1 MDVTVVAPLVEAVR
15 AARPDAVVVSG
26 DFVQKGTPAEF
37 HQARAFVEQLPEP
50 RILVPGNHD
59 MPFLNLWRRFTVG
72 LGWYREYITRDLEP
86 FYRDRHM
93 AILGVNTARRRLLRG
108 GCVSERQIRRLEER
122 LASLPR
128 NLWKVLVS
136 HHPFDLAGTYNHRE
150 LVGRARIAMGRFAQS
165 VDVMLAGHMHLGHAG
180 HTAVRYR
187 LKGRSA
193 IFVQAGTA
201 TSTRGRGQPNAFNI
215 VRLER
220 PSVVVEQ
227 YHWQEAEGAF
237 RCACTDRFVM
247 EPEPAVRTVPE
258 IELEA
263 PESVEALYP
272 AA

>member
-108 GCVSERQIRRLEER
+108 GCVSERQIQI
-122 LASLPR
+122 
-128 NLWKVLVS
+128 
-136 HHPFDLAGTYNHRE
+136 
-150 LVGRARIAMGRFAQS
+150 GRAH
-165 VDVMLAGHMHLGHAG
+165 V
-180 HTAVRYR
+180 
-187 LKGRSA
+187 
-193 IFVQAGTA
+193 
-201 TSTRGRGQPNAFNI
+201 
-215 VRLER
+215 
-220 PSVVVEQ
+220 
-227 YHWQEAEGAF
+227 
-237 RCACTDRFVM
+237 
-247 EPEPAVRTVPE
+247 
-258 IELEA
+258 
-263 PESVEALYP
+263 
-272 AA
+272 